1 MFRNLVLSGGAF
13 KSAAFI
19 GCIEYLEQEA
29 MCADIINVVGSSA
42 GAVVALMFVVGFT
55 SAEMKDYVLKES
67 KRFLEAEIDFEN
79 VLDIFYTLGMDDGQK
94 HVEAFE
100 RILEAKGMDPASATF
115 LSLAK
120 QSGRNLVVCGSNLT
134 AARVEYFSVDTHP
147 DMPVVDA
154 VRISIAIPFLLTP
167 VEYKGAIYVDASLF
181 DNFATE
187 YFCDPGRPLTDT
199 LALCITGGEDT
210 ASGLADMNLLT
221 YMHLL
226 TVSMFYRL
234 NKKNPSVETSPTN
247 KTVCINIQASN
258 FDMESFRLRAEK
270 EEIEGFIEKGYETI
284 CAAFKE
290 PGAVRAFK
298 EPVRARRESCGSI

>member
-42 GAVVALMFVVGFT
+42 GAVVALMFVAGFT

-94 HVEAFE
+94 HVEAFG

-147 DMPVVDA
+147 DMQVVDA

-210 ASGLADMNLLT
+210 ALSSSGLADMNLLT

-247 KTVCINIQASN
+247 KTVCIDIQASN
-258 FDMESFRLRAEK
+258 FDTESFRLRAEK

-284 CAAFKE
+284 CAALKGRG
-290 PGAVRAFK
+290 PLNARGKTARAV
-298 EPVRARRESCGSI
+298 EGI